1 MSMRSRIMLSEEEF
15 LGLPEIPGK
24 RELLDRELIDLPPAK
39 HYHSVIARNLMRFL
53 ASVTDDSRIWIEE
66 AYCLREGRWLIP
78 DVSVSWPDQ
87 PTERGWYK
95 GSPMLAVEI
104 ASRGNTAEELESKTA
119 VYLEHGAAE
128 IWVLYPRTQTM
139 VVSRKDD
146 IQRIGPGAVYYCE
159 LLGVSIPCDFWAPE
173 E

>member
-1 MSMRSRIMLSEEEF
+1 MLSEEEF
-15 LGLPEIPGK
+15 LSLPDIPGK
-24 RELLDRELIDLPPAK
+24 RELLDGELIDLPPAK
-39 HYHSVIARNLMRFL
+39 HYHGIIAKKLMSLLAAVLDESSVWR
-53 ASVTDDSRIWIEE
+53 EE

-119 VYLEHGAAE
+119 LYLEHGAAE

-146 IQRIGPGAVYYCE
+146 IQRIAPGAVYYCE
-159 LLGVSIPCDFWAPE
+159 LFGVNIVCDFWATE